1 MKIKVLQRRKFY
13 MRKRILILG
22 LSAVCMFS
30 FVACGNKETVMET
43 TESTAENIVAE
54 NVEDTTASDE
64 TTTEEKKT
72 TKKNTTEKVTKDDNK
87 KTKEDSTTD
96 SARTNANN
104 SSANSNAGNS
114 RTTEN
119 GRTNVNSNSGNS
131 NTETSRT
138 TESRTTENRTTTESR
153 TENRTTEAPTT
164 QHTHNWQPIV
174 VHHEAVYETR
184 EIPAVVNHYF
194 CRTCGRS
201 YPTSSDDP
209 CLYSGQCITNGT
221 SCQDVI
227 SPAREER
234 VLVRDAYDEVVGY
247 RCSCGA
253 TK

>member
-1 MKIKVLQRRKFY
+1 

-87 KTKEDSTTD
+87 KTKEDSTTE

-104 SSANSNAGNS
+104 SSANSNAGTS

-131 NTETSRT
+131 NTGTSRT
-138 TESRTTENRTTTESR
+138 TESRNTTESR

-164 QHTHNWQPIV
+164 QHTHNWQPII
-174 VHHEAVYETR
+174 VHHEAEYEER
-184 EIPAVVNHYF
+184 VIPAVYNTYF

-201 YPTSSDDP
+201 YPTDLDDP

-221 SCQDVI
+221 SCQELVTPSRI
-227 SPAREER
+227 ER

>member
-1 MKIKVLQRRKFY
+1 

-72 TKKNTTEKVTKDDNK
+72 TKKNITEKVTKDDNK
-87 KTKEDSTTD
+87 KTKEDSTTE

-104 SSANSNAGNS
+104 SSANSNAGTS

-131 NTETSRT
+131 NTGT
-138 TESRTTENRTTTESR
+138 SRTTENRTTESRNTTESR

-184 EIPAVVNHYF
+184 EIPAVIYRYW
-194 CRTCGRS
+194 CATCGRGFENH
-201 YPTSSDDP
+201 SDDP
-209 CLYSGQCITNGT
+209 CLYNGNCTNAGST
-221 SCQDVI
+221 CQIVV

-234 VLVRDAYDEVVGY
+234 VLVREAYDEITGY

>member
-1 MKIKVLQRRKFY
+1 

-87 KTKEDSTTD
+87 KTKEDSTTE

-104 SSANSNAGNS
+104 SSANSNAGTS
-114 RTTEN
+114 RITEN

-131 NTETSRT
+131 NTGTSRT
-138 TESRTTENRTTTESR
+138 TESRTTENRTTESR
-153 TENRTTEAPTT
+153 TEDRTTEAPTT
-164 QHTHNWQPIV
+164 QHTHNWQPIT
-174 VHHEAVYETR
+174 VHHEAEYEER
-184 EIPAVVNHYF
+184 VIPAVYNTYF
-194 CRTCGRS
+194 CWTCGRGFES
-201 YPTSSDDP
+201 QTDDP
-209 CLYSGQCITNGT
+209 CLYNGNYTCDGT
-221 SCQDVI
+221 SCQELVTPSRI
-227 SPAREER
+227 ER
-234 VLVRDAYDEVVGY
+234 VLVREAYDEIIGY

>member
-1 MKIKVLQRRKFY
+1 

-72 TKKNTTEKVTKDDNK
+72 TKKDTTEKATKDDNK
-87 KTKEDSTTD
+87 KTKEDSTTE

-104 SSANSNAGNS
+104 SSANSNEGTS

-119 GRTNVNSNSGNS
+119 GRTNVNNNSGNS
-131 NTETSRT
+131 NTGTSRT
-138 TESRTTENRTTTESR
+138 TESRTTENRT

-174 VHHEAVYETR
+174 VHHEAEYEER
-184 EIPAVVNHYF
+184 VIPAVYNTYF
-194 CRTCGRS
+194 CWTCGRGFES
-201 YPTSSDDP
+201 QTDDP
-209 CLYSGQCITNGT
+209 CLYNGNYTCDGT
-221 SCQDVI
+221 SCQELVTPSRI
-227 SPAREER
+227 ER

>member
-1 MKIKVLQRRKFY
+1 

-87 KTKEDSTTD
+87 KTKEDSTTE

-104 SSANSNAGNS
+104 SSANSNEGTS

-131 NTETSRT
+131 NTGT
-138 TESRTTENRTTTESR
+138 SRTTENRTTENRT

-174 VHHEAVYETR
+174 VHHEAEYETR
-184 EIPAVVNHYF
+184 EIPAVIYRYW
-194 CRTCGRS
+194 CATCERGFES
-201 YPTSSDDP
+201 QTDDP
-209 CLYSGQCITNGT
+209 CLYSGNYTACGST
-221 SCQDVI
+221 CQIVV

-234 VLVRDAYDEVVGY
+234 VLVREAYDEITGY

>member
-1 MKIKVLQRRKFY
+1 

-22 LSAVCMFS
+22 LSVVCMFS

-72 TKKNTTEKVTKDDNK
+72 TKKNTTEKATKDDNK
-87 KTKEDSTTD
+87 KTKEDSTTE

-104 SSANSNAGNS
+104 SSANSNAGTS

-131 NTETSRT
+131 NTGTSRT
-138 TESRTTENRTTTESR
+138 TESRNTTESR

-194 CRTCGRS
+194 CWTCGRS

-209 CLYSGQCITNGT
+209 YLYDSNHLTDGT